1 MQSNDHAHIMEGFLE
16 IEFLDDLILIP
27 ELYICNLQR
36 MRTGSFFDSEP
47 DTCII
52 AVIIAKYAYH
62 ARF

>member
-1 MQSNDHAHIMEGFLE
+1 MEGFLE
-16 IEFLDDLILIP
+16 IEFLDDLILTP